1 MNNHWKGS
9 SFEPSIIWT
18 TPQYDDEE
26 ILLTKSQ
33 SVANELCEKMHRLSS
48 DNTSAISTCNNIT
61 SVNSA
66 IAAAAF
72 DCCDEI
78 FTRSSSSSCS
88 CPCDENS
95 CCGGGCPP
103 APRVIKLLA
112 ICIGSLSLLLRMDA
126 AITGKSD
133 NSTMASTTQGKLHS
147 VASSK
152 QD

>member
-18 TPQYDDEE
+18 TPQQYDDEE

-33 SVANELCEKMHRLSS
+33 SVANELCEKTHRLSS
-48 DNTSAISTCNNIT
+48 DNTYAISTCNNIT

-72 DCCDEI
+72 DCCDGI
-78 FTRSSSSSCS
+78 FTRSSSS

-95 CCGGGCPP
+95 GCCGGCPP

-147 VASSK
+147 LASSK